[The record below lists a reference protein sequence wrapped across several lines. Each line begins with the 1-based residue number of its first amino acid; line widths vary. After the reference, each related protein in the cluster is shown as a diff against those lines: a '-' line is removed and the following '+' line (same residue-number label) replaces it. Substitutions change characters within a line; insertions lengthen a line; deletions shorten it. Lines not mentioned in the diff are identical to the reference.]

1 MKILCTICV
10 RGGSKSVKN
19 KNIKLINNKPLI
31 YYSIQQAKKSNLFE
45 DIVISTDSKKIQNI
59 SKSFGIT
66 NFFLRPKFLA
76 TSSAPKIPVIR
87 HALYEAERY
96 YKKKYDYIVDLDA
109 TSPLRLVKDIKNAFN
124 LFLKNNSNLLFS
136 VNESRVNPY
145 FNAVEVKK
153 NNNIKPVKKLG
164 HTLKRRQDAPKVY
177 DLNASIYIWKRKTL
191 VSSNSLF
198 VKKNSIY
205 IMPPERGHD
214 VDTINDFKIV
224 SYLMKNEIFRKI

>member
-10 RGGSKSVKN
+10 RGGSKSVRN

-59 SKSFGIT
+59 SKPFGIT